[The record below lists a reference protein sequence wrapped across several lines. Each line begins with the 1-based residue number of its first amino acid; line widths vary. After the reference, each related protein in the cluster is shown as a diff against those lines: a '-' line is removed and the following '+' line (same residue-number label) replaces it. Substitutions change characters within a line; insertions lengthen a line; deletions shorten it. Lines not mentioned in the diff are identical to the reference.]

1 MTGSPGQ
8 IRSLMWLDMT
18 PSWCAKIFQSV
29 FFQILYLVV
38 QYHWYWVSTGQ
49 FLLVLWGTWSVWGGN
64 GWYLVLLGQYRA
76 VLVVTWWYWVSLLR
90 YWLVFGDNGQNRA
103 VLVASVIWFQ
113 KVYCLHGVNHQI
125 IPFSEKEKVMTDK
138 QTNRQNFLSKT
149 CLLWKG
155 SSENSSN

>member
-49 FLLVLWGTWSVWGGN
+49 YLLVLWGNWSVWGGN

-76 VLVVTWWYWVSLLR
+76 VLVVTRWYWVSLLR
-90 YWLVFGDNGQNRA
+90 HWLVLGDNGSKPGGTGCQCDM
-103 VLVASVIWFQ
+103 I
-113 KVYCLHGVNHQI
+113 
-125 IPFSEKEKVMTDK
+125 SESILFTWCKPSNYSIFGEGKSDDRQTNK
-138 QTNRQNFLSKT
+138 QTDFLI
-149 CLLWKG
+149 
-155 SSENSSN
+155 